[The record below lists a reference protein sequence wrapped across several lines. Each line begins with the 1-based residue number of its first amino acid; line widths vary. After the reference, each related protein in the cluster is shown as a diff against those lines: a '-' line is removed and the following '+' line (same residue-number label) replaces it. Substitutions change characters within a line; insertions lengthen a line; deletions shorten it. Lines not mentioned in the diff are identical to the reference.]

1 MERLNSD
8 LNGLSNEYIKKRLDQ
23 YGYNEIAE
31 EKKEPSHQILGY
43 FWRPIPWMIEIA
55 LLISLAIQ
63 HWQEFSIILLL
74 LLINGL
80 VGFFQEDRADNAI
93 DLLKNKLAFNARVL
107 RGWEME
113 GNPVQRSVIGDVVK
127 VHLGDIVPADIKLF
141 DGDYVTA
148 DESAIT
154 GESLPVDK
162 GVGDTCYSGSI
173 IQKGQMI
180 GVVYATGMN
189 TYFGRAAGLL

>member
-1 MERLNSD
+1 MDQEINDQDVNKISISELLERLNSD
-8 LNGLSNEYIKKRLDQ
+8 LNGLSNESVKKRLDQ

-31 EKKEPSHQILGY
+31 EKKSHLIKFLGY
-43 FWRPIPWMIEIA
+43 FWGPIPWMIEIA

-107 RGWEME
+107 RDGRWKVIPSKE
-113 GNPVQRSVIGDVVK
+113 VVIGDVVNR
-127 VHLGDIVPADIKLF
+127 
-141 DGDYVTA
+141 
-148 DESAIT
+148 S
-154 GESLPVDK
+154 SW
-162 GVGDTCYSGSI
+162 
-173 IQKGQMI
+173 
-180 GVVYATGMN
+180 
-189 TYFGRAAGLL
+189 